1 MSYASTQ
8 RAWWVQVVQAGG
20 AAIREAF
27 GAVRI
32 SDRLHWTQAEARA
45 EAEKF
50 CAELGDGEIHWEAI
64 ADDCVIGRFRHYAV
78 MLRSILLPRGDPPP

>member
-50 CAELGDGEIHWEAI
+50 CAELAT
-64 ADDCVIGRFRHYAV
+64 V
-78 MLRSILLPRGDPPP
+78 RSIGKRSPMTA

>member
-1 MSYASTQ
+1 MPAQSTQ

-32 SDRLHWTQAEARA
+32 SERLHWTQQEACAEGER
-45 EAEKF
+45 F
-50 CAELGDGEIHWEAI
+50 VAELGGGKICWEIV
-64 ADDCVIGRFRHYAV
+64 DDACVIGRFRNYAIMV
-78 MLRSILLPRGDPPP
+78 RSIELPLSEPPA

>member
-1 MSYASTQ
+1 MPDQSTQ

-32 SDRLHWTQAEARA
+32 SERLHWTQREAQAEGER
-45 EAEKF
+45 F
-50 CAELGDGEIHWEAI
+50 VAELGGGEIRWEIIDEAC
-64 ADDCVIGRFRHYAV
+64 AIGRFKNYAIMV
-78 MLRSILLPRGDPPP
+78 RSIGLPLGEPPA